1 MKFQKVPQFFSRRYW
16 YIVLGPMSDKKMK
29 RFLNL
34 AFKVRGD
41 TEATEV
47 MVATEVL
54 IKTDLVKFL
63 IYFNSSIEIWLI
75 TINRW
80 RLGLLAPRGAL
91 LPSQDGWRTQVSK
104 SRNSETTCK

>member
-1 MKFQKVPQFFSRRYW
+1 
-16 YIVLGPMSDKKMK
+16 MSDKKMK

-54 IKTDLVKFL
+54 IMSDLVKFL
-63 IYFNSSIEIWLI
+63 IYFNSSIEMVDDYQQMEAGTTGTRRSIAAITRWLEN
-75 TINRW
+75 T
-80 RLGLLAPRGAL
+80 
-91 LPSQDGWRTQVSK
+91 SKQVQK
-104 SRNSETTCK
+104 

>member
-1 MKFQKVPQFFSRRYW
+1 M
-16 YIVLGPMSDKKMK
+16 
-29 RFLNL
+29 

-47 MVATEVL
+47 MVVTEVL

-63 IYFNSSIEIWLI
+63 IFFITSIEIWLM

-104 SRNSETTCK
+104 SRKDTTCK

>member
-1 MKFQKVPQFFSRRYW
+1 
-16 YIVLGPMSDKKMK
+16 MK

-34 AFKVRGD
+34 ALKARGD

-47 MVATEVL
+47 MVVTEVL

-63 IYFNSSIEIWLI
+63 IFFNSSIEMWSM

-91 LPSQDGWRTQVSK
+91 LPSQDGWRTQVSM
-104 SRNSETTCK
+104 SRNS

>member
-1 MKFQKVPQFFSRRYW
+1 
-16 YIVLGPMSDKKMK
+16 MK

-47 MVATEVL
+47 MVVTEVL

-63 IYFNSSIEIWLI
+63 IFFIKSIEVWLM
-75 TINRW
+75 TINRG
-80 RLGLLAPRGAL
+80 RLGLLAP
-91 LPSQDGWRTQVSK
+91 
-104 SRNSETTCK
+104 